1 MEKIIVVF
9 DGFCVLCN
17 RYVHCASKKNPSKN
31 IYFTNFESSFIN
43 KNYPELTLGDTV
55 FVINNKNKVLKK
67 SAAIKHCIR
76 FLKINPIVKFFVL
89 ILPDFL
95 LDIFYNLISKNRY
108 KIFGKY
114 DSCTIPKNINKSNI
128 LN

>member
-17 RYVHCASKKNPSKN
+17 KYVHWASKKYPSKN

>member
-17 RYVHCASKKNPSKN
+17 KYVHWVSKKNPSKN
-31 IYFTNFESSFIN
+31 IYFTNFESSFIK

-95 LDIFYNLISKNRY
+95 LDIFYNIISKNRY

-114 DSCTIPKNINKSNI
+114 DACTIPKNINKSNI

>member
-17 RYVHCASKKNPSKN
+17 KYVHWASKNNPSKN

-95 LDIFYNLISKNRY
+95 LDIFYNIISKNRY

>member
-17 RYVHCASKKNPSKN
+17 KYVHWASMKNPSKN

-95 LDIFYNLISKNRY
+95 LDIFYNIISKNRY